1 MKNENTC
8 MLRTRFRSNVNAL
21 DHWWHYAVNFSHCCK
36 RQQQLCTPA
45 HRHALYYAPYHF
57 SHWKKKLGR
66 VRCRVKA
73 ASGGWSY
80 GRDLHRVTYEGYT
93 CTCLTSRHDCC
104 TLTSTAD
111 LLAWQGPRHTA
122 NCSTAL
128 PKVSSRD
135 LYVYQCIRP
144 HKNSAGVQRVA

>member
-1 MKNENTC
+1 M
-8 MLRTRFRSNVNAL
+8 S
-21 DHWWHYAVNFSHCCK
+21 
-36 RQQQLCTPA
+36 
-45 HRHALYYAPYHF
+45 HF
-57 SHWKKKLGR
+57 SCFDQSGETLEKVPRDGS

-80 GRDLHRVTYEGYT
+80 GRDLYRVTYDEGYT
-93 CTCLTSRHDCC
+93 CTCLTSNLIRHDCC